1 MKKFKTESGITL
13 VALII
18 TIIILIL
25 LAAISISGL
34 FKAKIINTATDA
46 AIKYGQEQQKEID
59 MLKDLDEYIEYDL
72 SGKKFK

>member
-1 MKKFKTESGITL
+1 MKILKNERGITL

-25 LAAISISGL
+25 LTAITINGV
-34 FKAKIINTATDA
+34 FKSKIIDTATDA
-46 AIKYGQEQQKEID
+46 AIKYSIAQQKEID

-72 SGKKFK
+72 